1 MVLSFRTPPP
11 EKMSCVGCEA
21 RICDGERKMAGGLIG
36 GGCFGGVEGGTEGGR
51 GGSNGGE
58 AGGEV
63 GGGRGGSDGGSR
75 GGTGGGGSG
84 SEGHVASVRPPVPQS
99 EQSLHIGQVLCSNP
113 NPPSSHSPSLA
124 NTQLFKQEREFAT
137 EASVPASR
145 KANHK
150 AICNARHSHIPLAHS
165 VRGAVGCSM

>member
-58 AGGEV
+58 AGG
-63 GGGRGGSDGGSR
+63 GGGGGGEV
-75 GGTGGGGSG
+75 GGGSG
-84 SEGHVASVRPPVPQS
+84 SEGHVASVRPRVPQS
-99 EQSLHIGQVLCSNP
+99 
-113 NPPSSHSPSLA
+113 
-124 NTQLFKQEREFAT
+124 
-137 EASVPASR
+137 
-145 KANHK
+145 
-150 AICNARHSHIPLAHS
+150 
-165 VRGAVGCSM
+165 